1 MRKESKAS
9 IKIDANRPGILLW
22 LPGVF
27 LFLVLLLGVVL
38 SLLYPTTFPSLRHSK
53 LMNGEWT
60 ACYQKNYE
68 DGLILHEPALTIWTA
83 IRYVLFAEGQEG
95 VLIGED
101 GWLYTTEEFREM
113 DQTGYAM
120 EAALEY
126 IRDVHDAL
134 SARGIMLV
142 VALVPTKAGI
152 YSEHLG
158 RYELP
163 SSVRGRYGI
172 ARQGIFSLGI
182 DTPDLMTPLLQAK
195 RKSEVFLKTDTHWT
209 AYGAQIAAE
218 ALAGFVRP
226 KLNAIGSLRG
236 NYMIEHRGQR
246 EWRGDLLNFI
256 PLGLL
261 QGPLGLPADTIKEV
275 VTIDASESTLGLFD
289 ELQIP
294 VVLVGTSYSTGE
306 AWNFDDALKV
316 ALQADVLNIAIEG
329 QGPFVPMK
337 RYLEGPT
344 LDDPR
349 PDVIIWEIPERYLGI
364 EPPFGTEVMS
374 Y

>member
-1 MRKESKAS
+1 LKAS
-9 IKIDANRPGILLW
+9 TQIAANRLGILLW

-27 LFLVLLLGVVL
+27 LFLVLLLSGVL
-38 SLLYPTTFPSLRHSK
+38 SLLYPTTFPSLRLSK

-60 ACYQKNYE
+60 VDYQKNYE
-68 DGLILHEPALTIWTA
+68 DGLILKEPALAIWTA

-113 DQTGYAM
+113 DRTGRTMA
-120 EAALEY
+120 EALEY
-126 IRDVHDAL
+126 IREVRDAL
-134 SARGIMLV
+134 SARGIVLV
-142 VALVPTKAGI
+142 VVLVPTKAGI
-152 YSEHLG
+152 YSEHLE

-163 SSVRGRYGI
+163 SSVSRRYEI
-172 ARQGIFSLGI
+172 VRQKILSLGI
-182 DTPDLMTPLLQAK
+182 DTPDLMTTLLQAK
-195 RKSEVFLKTDTHWT
+195 QKSDVFLKTDTHWT
-209 AYGAQIAAE
+209 AYGARIVAE
-218 ALAGFVRP
+218 ALGGVVGP
-226 KLNAIGSLRG
+226 KLNSLGSLRG
-236 NYMIEHRGQR
+236 NYTTEHLGQR

-256 PLGLL
+256 PLGPLL
-261 QGPLGLPADTIKEV
+261 AVLELPMDTIEEV

-294 VVLVGTSYSTGE
+294 VALVGTSYSTGE
-306 AWNFDDALKV
+306 AWNFYGALRV
-316 ALQADVLNIAIEG
+316 ALQADVLNTAIEG

-337 RYLEGPT
+337 RYLESPT

-349 PDVIIWEIPERYLGI
+349 PDVVIWEIPERYLGTK
-364 EPPFGTEVMS
+364 PPFGTGAKS

>member
-1 MRKESKAS
+1 MRKELKAS
-9 IKIDANRPGILLW
+9 TQIAANRLGILLW

-27 LFLVLLLGVVL
+27 LFLVLLLSGVL
-38 SLLYPTTFPSLRHSK
+38 SLLYPTTFPSLRLSK

-60 ACYQKNYE
+60 VDYQKNYE
-68 DGLILHEPALTIWTA
+68 DGLILKEPALAIWTA

-113 DQTGYAM
+113 DRTGRTMA
-120 EAALEY
+120 EALEY
-126 IRDVHDAL
+126 IREVRDAL
-134 SARGIMLV
+134 SARGIVLV
-142 VALVPTKAGI
+142 VVLVPTKAGI
-152 YSEHLG
+152 YSEHLE

-163 SSVRGRYGI
+163 SSVSRRYEI
-172 ARQGIFSLGI
+172 VRQKILSLGI
-182 DTPDLMTPLLQAK
+182 DTPDLMTTLLQAK
-195 RKSEVFLKTDTHWT
+195 QKSDVFLKTDTHWT
-209 AYGAQIAAE
+209 AYGARIVAE
-218 ALAGFVRP
+218 ALGGVVGP
-226 KLNAIGSLRG
+226 KLNSLGSLRG
-236 NYMIEHRGQR
+236 NYTTEHLGQR

-256 PLGLL
+256 PLGPLL
-261 QGPLGLPADTIKEV
+261 AVLELPMDTIEEV

-294 VVLVGTSYSTGE
+294 VALVGTSYSTGE
-306 AWNFDDALKV
+306 AWNFYGALRV
-316 ALQADVLNIAIEG
+316 ALQADVLNTAIEG

-337 RYLEGPT
+337 RYLESPT

-349 PDVIIWEIPERYLGI
+349 PDVVIWEIPERYLGTK
-364 EPPFGTEVMS
+364 PPFGTGAKS